1 MTTGQS
7 YGSVVL
13 DHRAVAVKKI
23 RRARKSNVTR
33 KREEEVC
40 LEDLQD
46 WVGLNL
52 IIDSKIF

>member
-1 MTTGQS
+1 MTSGQC
-7 YGSVVL
+7 YGSAVL
-13 DHRAVAVKKI
+13 DYRAVTVKRI
-23 RRARKSNVTR
+23 LRARKSNVTR

-52 IIDSKIF
+52 IIDSKLA